1 MVCFSYGPEVSRVIH
16 GEAVV
21 KKTWRQWFLT
31 NVKRAIR
38 DYAMIP
44 RGDKVA
50 VGVSGGKD
58 SMALLYILACLR
70 DYSHLSFTME
80 AIMVD
85 PGWRALDPEPVKEF
99 CADKKIPLHLIR
111 HPIAQI
117 IATKGEESACSLCA
131 KLRAGVLNTR
141 AKEIGCKRVA
151 LGHHLDDAVETF
163 MLNLIHT
170 GRMRTFQ
177 PVVYLDRMELYL
189 IRPLVYLTEQ
199 TISSLVARE
208 GIPVMPALCPYA
220 GKTERVAM
228 KEVVACITEKYPEFR
243 RRFLEALQE
252 QRAEDFWQ
260 PAK

>member
-1 MVCFSYGPEVSRVIH
+1 
-16 GEAVV
+16 
-21 KKTWRQWFLT
+21 
-31 NVKRAIR
+31 
-38 DYAMIP
+38 MIP
-44 RGDKVA
+44 RGGRVA

-70 DYSHLSFTME
+70 DFSHLSFNME

-85 PGWRALDPEPVKEF
+85 PGWRVLDLEPLESF

-117 IATKGEESACSLCA
+117 IVSRGEENACSLCT

-141 AKEIGCKRVA
+141 AKEIGCERVA
-151 LGHHLDDAVETF
+151 LGHHLDDVVETF
-163 MLNLIHT
+163 MLNLVHT
-170 GRMRTFQ
+170 GRMRTFK

-199 TISSLVARE
+199 TLGALVARE

-220 GKTERVAM
+220 GKTERAAM
-228 KEVVACITEKYPEFR
+228 KEVVACITAKYPEFR
-243 RRFLEALQE
+243 RRFLEALRE
-252 QRAEDFWQ
+252 QRPQDSWG
-260 PAK
+260 PGK